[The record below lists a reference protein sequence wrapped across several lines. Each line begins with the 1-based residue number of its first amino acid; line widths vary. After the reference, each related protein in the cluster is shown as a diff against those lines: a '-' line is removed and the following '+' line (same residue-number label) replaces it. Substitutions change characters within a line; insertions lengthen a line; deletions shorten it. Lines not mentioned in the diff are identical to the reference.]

1 MCYTCINKG
10 RGQPKKNPQPQGRKD
25 NTMTNE
31 MLTEWLEL
39 YTELIGEADL
49 MSQRGF
55 TQKAAEI
62 YAKAEGMREALE
74 IFGYT
79 VDEQY
84 NEKLDGC
91 EISIVKA

>member
-1 MCYTCINKG
+1 M
-10 RGQPKKNPQPQGRKD
+10 KND
-25 NTMTNE
+25 
-31 MLTEWLEL
+31 MLNEWLML

-49 MSQRGF
+49 MAHRGF

-79 VDEQY
+79 VKEQY
-84 NEKLDGC
+84 NKALGGN
-91 EISIVKA
+91 EIVIVKGE